1 MKNKR
6 VIRALAALAVL
17 SASAAWGASPVEE
30 QTTPAY
36 SRAVET
42 SFPRRFSDLCETCE
56 VQLGIGGTYHSW
68 QNTGGVVI
76 PLTVTWDRSRYEF
89 GLFRFAHDQISA
101 EPESRGHQLAA
112 PYWGASLSRRWKLFG
127 RGPVNAYLG
136 FGVSYKTEENVLS
149 ATTWNFAEALAVRVS
164 PESIPA
170 VFEFSVRHWS
180 NGGVKAP
187 NRGQDFA
194 MMTVRFE
201 R

>member
-1 MKNKR
+1 MKKKS
-6 VIRALAALAVL
+6 VIRALAALAAL
-17 SASAAWGASPVEE
+17 SASAAWAGPFDQQLPVASV
-30 QTTPAY
+30 
-36 SRAVET
+36 RASEM
-42 SFPRRFSDLCETCE
+42 SFPRRISDLCETCE
-56 VQLGIGGTYHSW
+56 VQLGIGGTYHAW

-101 EPESRGHQLAA
+101 ERESLGHELAA
-112 PYWGASLSRRWKLFG
+112 PYWGASLSRRWKLIG
-127 RGPVNAYLG
+127 YGPVNAYFG

-149 ATTWNFAEALAVRVS
+149 ATPWNFAEQLAVRVS